1 MFSFRFNCDSGVVW
15 GLVVLVEGLILFLLV
30 VGLLEDWGVL
40 KIVVVLKNEK
50 GKYVCMLL
58 YFVLV

>member
-15 GLVVLVEGLILFLLV
+15 GLVVLVEGLLLFLLV

-50 GKYVCMLL
+50 GKFKYVC
-58 YFVLV
+58 YYVLF

>member
-15 GLVVLVEGLILFLLV
+15 GLVVLVEGLLLFLLV

-40 KIVVVLKNEK
+40 KIVVVLKNKK
-50 GKYVCMLL
+50 GKYVCY
-58 YFVLV
+58 YFLF

>member
-15 GLVVLVEGLILFLLV
+15 GLVVLVEGLLLFLLV

-50 GKYVCMLL
+50 GKYVC
-58 YFVLV
+58 YYVLF

>member
-1 MFSFRFNCDSGVVW
+1 MVW
-15 GLVVLVEGLILFLLV
+15 GLVVLVEGLLLFLLV

-50 GKYVCMLL
+50 GKYVC
-58 YFVLV
+58 YYVLF